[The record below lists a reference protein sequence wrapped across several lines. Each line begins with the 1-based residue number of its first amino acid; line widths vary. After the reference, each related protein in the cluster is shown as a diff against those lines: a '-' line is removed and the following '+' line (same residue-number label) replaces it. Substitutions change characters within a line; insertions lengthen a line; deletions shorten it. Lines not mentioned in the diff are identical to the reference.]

1 METAGDKRAG
11 LLKQMR
17 DKMSLNGETDEVM
30 KQNSDITEEYSSL
43 PLGIPP
49 VSLDGILLSE
59 AWYPHFLTF
68 LRENYQL
75 AKDQD
80 QLKLLRECEKLFS
93 GEEPVNKDNRRKMV
107 RSIRKNCKEGLDG
120 VIREFQKYV
129 EDRKEKEYYNNNP
142 K

>member
-1 METAGDKRAG
+1 MGNREG

-17 DKMSLNGETDEVM
+17 EKMSLNGETEENCM
-30 KQNSDITEEYSSL
+30 SDTSL

-68 LRENYQL
+68 LRENYTL

-80 QLKLLRECEKLFS
+80 QLKLLRECERLFS
-93 GEEPVNKDNRRKMV
+93 WKNPSIRTIGGKWFEISGRNARQVWMESLGSSRNMWRIGRK
-107 RSIRKNCKEGLDG
+107 RSIITT
-120 VIREFQKYV
+120 IRNRGKYY
-129 EDRKEKEYYNNNP
+129 RCWYL
-142 K
+142 